1 MENDVFS
8 DYIAYADESGDHSLV
23 HVDEQYPVFAL
34 SLCIFKKDNYA
45 RRIVPRFQELKFKYF
60 GHDNIIFHEHEIR
73 KQENEFRVLGNIALR
88 ENFMTDLG
96 TAIAGSRFKISAT
109 VIDKRK
115 LRGDL
120 FPENPYALALRFCI
134 EKMHRYLDIS
144 GDERKRKIICVFEK
158 RGKKEDKDLE
168 LEFLRIVNGENCF
181 KIPLNNFQLVFADK
195 KSNTTGMQIAD
206 MTARPIGISVFRPGQ
221 SNRAFPIIKPKLIK
235 DRFDRRGHAGLY
247 VYPP

>member
-1 MENDVFS
+1 MEANLFS
-8 DYIAYADESGDHSLV
+8 DFIAYADESGDHSLV
-23 HVDEQYPVFAL
+23 HVDEQYPVFVL
-34 SLCIFKKDNYA
+34 SLCIFRKDNYA
-45 RRIVPRFQELKFKYF
+45 RRVVPRFQELKFNYF

-73 KQENEFRVLGNIALR
+73 KQENEFRVLNDIALR
-88 ENFMTDLG
+88 ESFMADLS
-96 TAIAGSRFKISAT
+96 TAISGSRFRESAT

-120 FPENPYALALRFCI
+120 FPKSPYALALRFCI
-134 EKMHRYLDIS
+134 EKLCRFFDLGNNNDNKKLMF
-144 GDERKRKIICVFEK
+144 VFEE

-181 KIPLNNFQLVFADK
+181 KVPLNQFRLVFADK

-206 MTARPIGISVFRPGQ
+206 MTARPIGISVFRPNQ
-221 SNRAFPIIKPKLIK
+221 SNRAFSIIRPKLIR

-247 VYPP
+247 VYPA